1 MQILSSCPCTSH
13 IYIYIYKAYK
23 RQGAQLPNSG
33 AANTFKNKKGAKK
46 KKKTGHLAD
55 STARSP
61 GPPILNLRTKKGDR
75 APILNSAQVRKPC
88 FAPGGSSAQPPWWQ
102 GVMQFF
108 WWGELSSTA
117 HFAFKL
123 FLWGELSST
132 AHFAFKIFLVG
143 GDSAR
148 PPLPFKLFLW
158 GETKLD
164 HPWRIFVIFL
174 WFFCSDKTLSVCYST
189 GVTLGFS

>member
-1 MQILSSCPCTSH
+1 MYIQSLCKDREPSSRILVQRTHSKQK
-13 IYIYIYKAYK
+13 KAQKQKK
-23 RQGAQLPNSG
+23 RQGTWLTLLPDLQAPQFS
-33 AANTFKNKKGAKK
+33 
-46 KKKTGHLAD
+46 
-55 STARSP
+55 
-61 GPPILNLRTKKGDR
+61 IYEQKKGDR
-75 APILNSAQVRKPC
+75 APILTRA
-88 FAPGGSSAQPPWWQ
+88 GGSSAQPPWWQ